1 MEFDD
6 PQWDRLQGG
15 YRIPYD
21 PRNALRALEQGNDTG
36 AAWQELWNELYHQ
49 GDVGEASYAAV
60 PHLVRIHAVRGVPD
74 VNTYALVAIIE
85 EARLCGHNPALASNL
100 RDAYDAAWRQLVKL
114 GLHELGTAEDRELV
128 SYIIGVIAM
137 GKGQIALGRLSIN
150 FNDDERKELLKE
162 AGWI

>member
-21 PRNALRALEQGNDTG
+21 PRNALRALEQGNGTE

-60 PHLVRIHAVRGVPD
+60 PHLVRIHALRGVPD
-74 VNTYALVAIIE
+74 ANTYALVALIE
-85 EARLCGHNPALASNL
+85 QRDWTAVIPLFHQICVVRMRVLGASWSNL
-100 RDAYDAAWRQLVKL
+100 VFASLEQRKAR
-114 GLHELGTAEDRELV
+114 HSSPTSSV
-128 SYIIGVIAM
+128 S
-137 GKGQIALGRLSIN
+137 
-150 FNDDERKELLKE
+150 
-162 AGWI
+162 

>member
-6 PQWDRLQGG
+6 PRWDSLHGG
-15 YRIPYD
+15 YRVPYD
-21 PRNALRALEQGNDTG
+21 PRKALSALEQGNETDS
-36 AAWQELWNELYHQ
+36 AWQELCTELYHQ

-74 VNTYALVAIIE
+74 VNTYALVAMIE
-85 EARLCGHNPALASNL
+85 EARLCGRNPPLPPNL
-100 RDAYDAAWRQLVKL
+100 RDAHDAAWRQLVDL
-114 GLHELGTAEDRELV
+114 GLHELRTAEDPELV
-128 SYIIGVIAM
+128 SYIIGVIAI
-137 GKGQIALGRLSIN
+137 GKGQLALGRLSIN